1 MKTLTLLLA
10 AALVAGLAWAQP
22 FRDNA
27 ERGPQRLHQAAQI
40 QTHLHGEDGECDG
53 VMKQTRNGQGNGGM
67 EMLQRQA
74 MDGHGG
80 HPKGPKGQGH
90 QRGVR

>member
-1 MKTLTLLLA
+1 
-10 AALVAGLAWAQP
+10 
-22 FRDNA
+22 
-27 ERGPQRLHQAAQI
+27 
-40 QTHLHGEDGECDG
+40 LHGEDGECDG